1 VNYQYQKKVSTWNYK
16 VPSSLDCRHASSFGE
31 GLLILLSRD
40 TDEYGTAEFQ
50 PGMEEVEVPI
60 VPTSTTTSI
69 TAPATATPVI
79 ATATPAI
86 ADPEAKSDDVAAEGF
101 TIFGKGLFLAVILG
115 CVVVYIRMNNRK
127 GRRFP
132 QRSAV

>member
-16 VPSSLDCRHASSFGE
+16 VPSSLVRRHASSFGE
-31 GLLILLSRD
+31 GLLILLSRV

-60 VPTSTTTSI
+60 NPTSTATSI
-69 TAPATATPVI
+69 TAPATATAV
-79 ATATPAI
+79 I

-101 TIFGKGLFLAVILG
+101 AIFGKGLFLAVLLG

-127 GRRFP
+127 GRRFSP
-132 QRSAV
+132 RSAV

>member
-1 VNYQYQKKVSTWNYK
+1 
-16 VPSSLDCRHASSFGE
+16 
-31 GLLILLSRD
+31 
-40 TDEYGTAEFQ
+40 
-50 PGMEEVEVPI
+50 MEEVEVPI
-60 VPTSTTTSI
+60 VPTFTTTSI

-79 ATATPAI
+79 ATATPAIPVI